1 MTGRKVVAKDARRE
15 TRGPVPA
22 PSVTGDERRVAKAER
37 SVASAELFAGS
48 KEVVIEHEGERYRLR
63 CTSKGKL
70 ILTK

>member
-1 MTGRKVVAKDARRE
+1 M
-15 TRGPVPA
+15 PA